1 MKNQVNAEV
10 IEMEAERY
18 VFFCYFLGFFS
29 FDLQILTEFFLWLN
43 LV

>member
-18 VFFCYFLGFFS
+18 VFFAIFKIFFH
-29 FDLQILTEFFLWLN
+29 LT
-43 LV
+43 